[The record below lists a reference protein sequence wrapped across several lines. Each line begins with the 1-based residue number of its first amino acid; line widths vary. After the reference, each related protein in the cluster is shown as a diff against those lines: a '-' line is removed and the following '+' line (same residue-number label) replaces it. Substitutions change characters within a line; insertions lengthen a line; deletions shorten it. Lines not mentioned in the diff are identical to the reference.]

1 MGAAAEPLP
10 VVVELVPD
18 VADGEIDLGLGC
30 HPDSVESDVR
40 VDLHLGAEEDA
51 GITAVTDAVEG
62 TGMRIRQ
69 TVVRIRQTAEPAG
82 AEPVHPGQMES
93 VGAGQAQSVP
103 GQRRGGVGIGAGR
116 VDIGLPLIHLVLGTG
131 QPEGPRRVGL
141 TR

>member
-18 VADGEIDLGLGC
+18 VADGEIDLGLGR

-69 TVVRIRQTAEPAG
+69 TVVRI
-82 AEPVHPGQMES
+82 
-93 VGAGQAQSVP
+93 
-103 GQRRGGVGIGAGR
+103 
-116 VDIGLPLIHLVLGTG
+116 
-131 QPEGPRRVGL
+131 
-141 TR
+141 